1 MDWLCILSPLT
12 GGGAK
17 NKVVIKRPILA
28 SLAAAPVTHGGLGQ
42 LVRTRLQLGPLFDP
56 IRAQLDHLHIQFDD
70 RAPFSDQDRACLS
83 SVDGPAAHG
92 TT

>member
-28 SLAAAPVTHGGLGQ
+28 SLAVAPVTHGGLGQ
-42 LVRTRLQLGPLFDP
+42 LVR
-56 IRAQLDHLHIQFDD
+56 
-70 RAPFSDQDRACLS
+70 
-83 SVDGPAAHG
+83 
-92 TT
+92 

>member
-1 MDWLCILSPLT
+1 MHTALQPVMDPELTGSRSRYGERIASESTTVFESSVTMDWLCIFSPLT

-42 LVRTRLQLGPLFDP
+42 LVR
-56 IRAQLDHLHIQFDD
+56 
-70 RAPFSDQDRACLS
+70 
-83 SVDGPAAHG
+83 
-92 TT
+92 